1 MTTTIKDFFIAN
13 DIEWFPVAIEV
24 KTIKGKPTKILCDIA
39 HPSYKGVNN
48 EGETIFTPKPN
59 DFGTL
64 TKEQLAERQSIL
76 QNSIYSNVKHI
87 AMDTRNIY
95 HIDIDKPEYDELFDD
110 IAELTPYFKSTT
122 KSYGKH
128 ILIKSDTFIPT
139 SKRHQFKC
147 EGVELLC
154 GQWSYAPIDGE
165 MFHDDAPFL
174 E

>member
-1 MTTTIKDFFIAN
+1 MTTTIKDFCIAN
-13 DIEWFPVAIEV
+13 NIEWFPVAIEV

-39 HPSYKGVNN
+39 HPSYKGVDKD
-48 EGETIFTPKPN
+48 GETIFKPKPN

-139 SKRHQFKC
+139 SK
-147 EGVELLC
+147 
-154 GQWSYAPIDGE
+154 
-165 MFHDDAPFL
+165 
-174 E
+174 